1 MNPMLMAVMM
11 VLAVLAS
18 CSHSG
23 GSPSG
28 NAGDPSAL
36 GSVNALHRV
45 EGPPLD
51 RLSMDQIRGI
61 VQTCFAHHD
70 LDDARVPYTRGYCEK
85 VFAERDRRS
94 LLIPGQRTVIVGG
107 HAVKQVP

>member
-1 MNPMLMAVMM
+1 MIMAVMM
-11 VLAVLAS
+11 VLAVIAS

-23 GSPSG
+23 GSSSG
-28 NAGDPSAL
+28 NANNPGGL
-36 GSVNALHRV
+36 GSVNALHKV

-51 RLSMDQIRGI
+51 RLSIDQIGGI

-85 VFAERDRRS
+85 VFAERDRRT
-94 LLIPGQRTVIVGG
+94 LPIPGQRTVIVGG
-107 HAVKQVP
+107 QAVKQVP